1 MGHLKRIAAAGV
13 VLAAWI
19 CANGQTAG
27 TPDQETPDSLY
38 YVTTD
43 YGWTMTSQETS
54 EYEEAPP
61 PQTFSSPLRLKVCI
75 SFSDLG
81 SRLQMHLHFSEVSYT
96 DERRGWK
103 ITDFSDPGRI
113 RALLSEHLKKGAELE
128 HFTELAA
135 YEEEALGYMMALSH
149 GMTFMIDLSA
159 DTPQT
164 YRSLLS
170 QVSAQARTAGYSS
183 ARAREAADRKRVRTG
198 LRNAAIVGA
207 WQQSPR
213 LGMMW
218 AHQIRH
224 LAMFIQRPAY
234 KTITPSDASS
244 QSHQSR
250 GSTRSPL
257 LAMEGQTQVP
267 AFSLCGLYRWVPM
280 DHGPFSRL
288 RSLRERPR
296 VFVDRQT
303 WAALKASGTW
313 FIASGKTKHTVD
325 EELDQTSSGAV
336 EYRRI
341 KIESRL
347 NEVDAF
353 TIFPSEKGIRGTLTV
368 RATTTLEATLVD
380 PYISPVRLIPA
391 ERLKE
396 RIVTRMKIKDYP
408 AAVALCEAYLR
419 HYGEMP
425 GAEKIRQ
432 RLEEL
437 SAASAEYDKK
447 RMKSWTDLAE
457 LGLSNGRP
465 DVAREFLMKVISSYP
480 ETSYAAEARQ
490 RLNDLPQVSIQS

>member
-1 MGHLKRIAAAGV
+1 MTGV

-27 TPDQETPDSLY
+27 TPDQETPDSMY

-43 YGWTMTSQETS
+43 YGWTMTSRDSSGYYGFT
-54 EYEEAPP
+54 
-61 PQTFSSPLRLKVCI
+61 SPLRLKVCI
-75 SFSDLG
+75 SFSDFD

-103 ITDFSDPGRI
+103 ITDFSNPGRI
-113 RALLSEHLKKGAELE
+113 RALLYEHLKKGAELE
-128 HFTELAA
+128 HFTEIAA

-149 GMTFMIDLSA
+149 GMTFTINPSA

-170 QVSAQARTAGYSS
+170 QVSAQARAAGYSS
-183 ARAREAADRKRVRTG
+183 ARAREAADRNRVQTG

-207 WQQSPR
+207 CQQSPR

-234 KTITPSDASS
+234 KTITSSDASS
-244 QSHQSR
+244 QPHQSR
-250 GSTRSPL
+250 ASRGGPL
-257 LAMEGQTQVP
+257 LAMESQTQVP
-267 AFSLCGLYRWVPM
+267 AFSLCGLYRWAPM
-280 DHGPFSRL
+280 HKSFFAPLDQGRGIVSR
-288 RSLRERPR
+288 SW
-296 VFVDRQT
+296 

-313 FIASGKTKHTVD
+313 FIASGKTKHTVE
-325 EELDQTSSGAV
+325 EELDQNSSGAV

-347 NEVDAF
+347 DEVDAF
-353 TIFPSEKGIRGTLTV
+353 ALLPDREETPPVRNVAGRGVRGTITV
-368 RATTTLEATLVD
+368 RATTTLEATLVE
-380 PYISPVRLIPA
+380 PYISPARFIPA

-396 RIVTRMKIKDYP
+396 RAATAAKMKDY
-408 AAVALCEAYLR
+408 ARAVALCEAYLR

-425 GAEKIRQ
+425 GAEKITQ
-432 RLEEL
+432 RLAEL

-465 DVAREFLMKVISSYP
+465 DVAREFLKKIISRYP
-480 ETSYAAEARQ
+480 ETSCAADARQ
-490 RLNDLPQVSIQS
+490 RLNDLSGGPAAS